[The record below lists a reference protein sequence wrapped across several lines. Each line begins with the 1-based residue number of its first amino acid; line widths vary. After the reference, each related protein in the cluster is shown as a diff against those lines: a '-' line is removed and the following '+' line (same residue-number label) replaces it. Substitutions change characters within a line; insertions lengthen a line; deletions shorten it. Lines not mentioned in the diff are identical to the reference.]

1 MPLTTADV
9 NAIWDKTI
17 DGVPMGDRLY
27 FSHRRAQAALDKAVE
42 LEAKIDALTA
52 AVAAIKTGTV
62 TGEVTVTGGT
72 LTVGK

>member
-1 MPLTTADV
+1 M
-9 NAIWDKTI
+9 
-17 DGVPMGDRLY
+17 
-27 FSHRRAQAALDKAVE
+27 LDKAVE

-72 LTVGK
+72 LTVGT

>member
-27 FSHRRAQAALDKAVE
+27 FSHRRAQAAVDELAKVRAELAV
-42 LEAKIDALTA
+42 LAAKVDALTA
-52 AVAAIKTGTV
+52 SPVSGT
-62 TGEVTVTGGT
+62 VTVTGGT
-72 LTVGK
+72 LTVGT